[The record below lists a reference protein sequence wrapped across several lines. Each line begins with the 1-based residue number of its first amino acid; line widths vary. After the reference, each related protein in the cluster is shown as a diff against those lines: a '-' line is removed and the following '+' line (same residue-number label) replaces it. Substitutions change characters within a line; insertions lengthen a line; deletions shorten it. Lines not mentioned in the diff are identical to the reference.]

1 MVDVTLYNKMR
12 GKTYKVIDYSSLQ
25 FYIVKNILNFGEL
38 VRPHF
43 FDEKQI
49 TENNSSSFER

>member
-38 VRPHF
+38 VRLHV